1 MESQDE
7 HDFQFG
13 EPADAAQAD
22 RVIEIV
28 GADDFSWDPAT
39 VAVKVGE
46 TITFRVTNAGVIPHD
61 FTLGDAATQDEHEME
76 MAGGGM
82 GILDEPNAFVL
93 DAGATKETTWT
104 FTEAGEVL
112 FGCHQSGHYAAG
124 MVGSITVT
132 E

>member
-1 MESQDE
+1 M
-7 HDFQFG
+7 
-13 EPADAAQAD
+13 
-22 RVIEIV
+22 IEIV

-61 FTLGDAATQDEHEME
+61 FTLGDAAAQEEHELE

-82 GILDEPNAFVL
+82 GILDEPKAFVL

-112 FGCHQSGHYAAG
+112 FGCHQPGHYAAG